1 MNLIYRNITKLINE
15 FNSKL
20 NYIHAVVT
28 NQEEKIR
35 QTSEIA
41 TSVLA
46 LRSIFRDIK
55 GQEADDLYKQ
65 LATINEE
72 CSKIMSEIINIK
84 AS

>member
-1 MNLIYRNITKLINE
+1 MNLIYRNIAKVVNE

-41 TSVLA
+41 TSALA